1 MNFCDKVCLNLW
13 IATLA
18 LLARNDG
25 QRKHTSPF
33 RNDGAFCHFKFSL
46 KSEASSLQSA
56 KQNPQNSVF
65 SSLVVCIVPSKST
78 LKSALILLSVVCVW
92 LQICLEKNSKQIHS
106 LNSLSQSHIYVK
118 GKGLIADRRAVKL
131 NFYAWVLVGC
141 V

>member
-33 RNDGAFCHFKFSL
+33 RNNGAFCHFKFSL
-46 KSEASSLQSA
+46 KSEASSLQS
-56 KQNPQNSVF
+56 KIHKIPFSVALL
-65 SSLVVCIVPSKST
+65 SVSLCSKST
-78 LKSALILLSVVCVW
+78 PNFVLILLSVVCVW